1 MLITATII
9 TYNEEPNIARC
20 LESLQGIAD
29 EIIVMD
35 SFSTDRTPEI
45 CRSFGV
51 TFHQQHWQGYA
62 QQKNDLN
69 ALATYDMIL
78 SLDADEV
85 ISSELQHSIL
95 KMKALGTRGPYA
107 VNRLTNYCGKWIY
120 HSGWYPDI
128 KVRLF
133 PKSCYWEGTL
143 VHEELVCPEEF
154 TPSLLGGHLEHYSY
168 TSHRQHRE
176 RADRYSTLTAKKY
189 VELGKKPYPLQPFI
203 SAIGRFV
210 KMYLF
215 KRGFLDGSSGYHIAR
230 ISAQSNF
237 FKYQEVKR
245 LYEERKTH

>member
-35 SFSTDRTPEI
+35 SFSTDRTMEI

-51 TFHQQHWQGYA
+51 TFHQQKWQGYA

-85 ISSELQHSIL
+85 LSSELQHSIL
-95 KMKALGTRGPYA
+95 KMKALGEKGTYA

-133 PKSCYWEGTL
+133 PKSCYWEGNL
-143 VHEELVCPEEF
+143 VHEELVCSEAF
-154 TPSLLGGHLEHYSY
+154 TPSLLEGHLEHYSY

-176 RADRYSTLTAKKY
+176 RADRYSTLTAKNTWNW
-189 VELGKKPYPLQPFI
+189 
-203 SAIGRFV
+203 V
-210 KMYLF
+210 KSPILCNPS
-215 KRGFLDGSSGYHIAR
+215 LAP
-230 ISAQSNF
+230 
-237 FKYQEVKR
+237 
-245 LYEERKTH
+245 